1 MISIVVTRVKQANSA
16 RLSYAFKQAAVN
28 KGVGGLVTV
37 YMAHNRK
44 IGSSNIV
51 GALLIPCTC
60 CQAEIV
66 NEC

>member
-1 MISIVVTRVKQANSA
+1 MFERHKGDQLTRGPQDKVLNRAN
-16 RLSYAFKQAAVN
+16 QH
-28 KGVGGLVTV
+28 GVGGVVTV

-66 NEC
+66 NKC